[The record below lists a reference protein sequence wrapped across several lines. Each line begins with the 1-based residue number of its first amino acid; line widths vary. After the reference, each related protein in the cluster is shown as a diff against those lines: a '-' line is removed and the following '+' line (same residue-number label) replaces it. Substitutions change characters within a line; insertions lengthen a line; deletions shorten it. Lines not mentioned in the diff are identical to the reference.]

1 LILAALLRE
10 AIEFLAPAS
19 HFQNPLWATTLGP
32 FIAQGQQE
40 KSAERHKVNRKK
52 RFMGNSV

>member
-1 LILAALLRE
+1 LAALLRE